1 MIRLSFV
8 EQEKI
13 KACVA
18 LGAPVHDLF
27 TSPKKLQQMPKM
39 YLDLLASRLGK
50 SAVDIN
56 SMVRT
61 DDGMVTQGTRFPK

>member
-1 MIRLSFV
+1 MICLRRL
-8 EQEKI
+8 
-13 KACVA
+13 
-18 LGAPVHDLF
+18 
-27 TSPKKLQQMPKM
+27 KKLQQMPKM